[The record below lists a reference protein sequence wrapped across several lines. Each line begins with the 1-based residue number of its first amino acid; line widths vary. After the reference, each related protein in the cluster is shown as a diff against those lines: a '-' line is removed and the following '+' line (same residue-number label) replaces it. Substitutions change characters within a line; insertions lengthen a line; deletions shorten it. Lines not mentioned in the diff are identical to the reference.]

1 LRLLQRV
8 GLSSEAP
15 ALRRWQARTV
25 VTVFVTYATYY
36 FCRQNIAAALP
47 AMQADPAL
55 AGLGKTGLGQIT
67 MALFLGYGFGQI
79 FFGLLSDRFGA
90 RYLLLLGML
99 ASAGLNVAFAL
110 SRPLMPMVIVWGLN
124 GVFQAS
130 GMPACAKTIANWFTP
145 AQRGRVQAIRG
156 TDYPTGALLVTL
168 LSGYLVQ
175 YYGWRWAFYAP
186 AGILAVSAIHTF
198 IRLRGSPEEVGLP
211 PVEEHLTGAGADP
224 ARGRD
229 RHDGSPNVPT
239 AENGERPGPEAGGS
253 EFGARN
259 SQRERDEFAGWRY
272 VLGKTLGSWRI
283 WALALGFFGVTI
295 ARYGFGMWCIAYL
308 ADQGASI
315 ARAAVVSSVILVG
328 GIGGI
333 LFAGTASDLPALGG
347 RRAPVVV
354 VQLFALAALTV
365 LFPIVPVHTTWLLA
379 LYLMAIGFCTYGPDM
394 MMCQTMAMDLA
405 SRKATATAG
414 GFIDA
419 FGSLGAAL
427 TVGLSGYL
435 VDAVGWA
442 PAMRL
447 WAAGALMAALLVA
460 PLWNYRAGRGRYH

>member
-1 LRLLQRV
+1 
-8 GLSSEAP
+8 
-15 ALRRWQARTV
+15 
-25 VTVFVTYATYY
+25 
-36 FCRQNIAAALP
+36 
-47 AMQADPAL
+47 
-55 AGLGKTGLGQIT
+55 
-67 MALFLGYGFGQI
+67 
-79 FFGLLSDRFGA
+79 
-90 RYLLLLGML
+90 ML

-110 SRPLMPMVIVWGLN
+110 SRPLVPMVIIWGLN

-145 AQRGRVQAIRG
+145 AQRGRVQALRG
-156 TDYPTGALLVTL
+156 TDYPTGALLITL

-175 YYGWRWAFYAP
+175 YCGWRWAFYVP
-186 AGILAVSAIHTF
+186 AAILAVSAIHTF
-198 IRLRGSPEEVGLP
+198 IRLRVSPEEVGLP
-211 PVEEHLTGAGADP
+211 PVESHPTEAGAEGSP
-224 ARGRD
+224 

-239 AENGERPGPEAGGS
+239 AENGERLGPEPGGS
-253 EFGARN
+253 
-259 SQRERDEFAGWRY
+259 QPKRDEFAGWRY

-295 ARYGFGMWCIAYL
+295 ARYGFGIWCIAYL
-308 ADQGASI
+308 AEHGASI
-315 ARAAVVSSVILVG
+315 GHAALISSVILVG

-333 LFAGTASDLPALGG
+333 LLAGYAGDLPALAG

-354 VQLFALAALTV
+354 MQLFVLAALTV
-365 LFPIVPVHTTWLLA
+365 LFPVVPVHMTWLLV
-379 LYLMAIGFCTYGPDM
+379 LYLMAVGFCTYGPDM

-419 FGSLGAAL
+419 FGSIGAAL

-435 VDAVGWA
+435 VDTVGWA

-447 WAAGALMAALLVA
+447 WAAGALLAALLVA
-460 PLWNYRAGRGRYH
+460 PLWNYRAGAGEYY